1 VIPYLGGYLG
11 AKQKL
16 TAMRDQNFQE
26 LLSTVGYTLPT
37 DGPANAHEPMP
48 SEAVGA
54 SKNHLEEA
62 LEKQVAFSQF
72 LKHSLPQRKAPAQL
86 IQSIQD
92 RINLISI
99 EED

>member
-1 VIPYLGGYLG
+1 MANNRRGLGRK
-11 AKQKL
+11 AKL

-37 DGPANAHEPMP
+37 DGPANAHEPLP
-48 SEAVGA
+48 NEAVGA
-54 SKNHLEEA
+54 SKNHLEEE

-72 LKHSLPQRKAPAQL
+72 LKHSLPNRKAPAQL

-92 RINLISI
+92 RINLMFA
-99 EED
+99 ED